1 MKAAAR
7 RKCSGRSARPAMPAR
22 AASAARSARPNC
34 RTICAST
41 IRPAGSKRPPWPAM
55 WRRSPASREPHRR
68 HRPGGGRPPKR
79 EGRLSRPPRPSRRRG
94 GGRPRTNPG
103 SRSIRL
109 FQHRAAHGRRECPK
123 RVRHAHAHRPKPPR
137 STDRWPRR
145 LLRRRLP
152 RKTQSRMRPTGRRR
166 RYLVPSRRVRHRRGP
181 TTSPIDPIFWF
192 RAFPR
197 RLRSRHRGCEALRRL
212 PVRKILPPRRS
223 PPPARFARDARG
235 RPRRAQAA
243 RPPRRCAPP

>member
-7 RKCSGRSARPAMPAR
+7 RKCSGPSARPAMRAR
-22 AASAARSARPNC
+22 AVSAGRSARLNC
-34 RTICAST
+34 QTICAST

-55 WRRSPASREPHRR
+55 WPRSPASRGPRKR
-68 HRPGGGRPPKR
+68 HRPGGDRPPKR
-79 EGRLSRPPRPSRRRG
+79 GGLPPSRPSRRRG
-94 GGRPRTNPG
+94 AGRPPTNPG

-109 FQHRAAHGRRECPK
+109 FRRRAAHGRRGSPK
-123 RVRHAHAHRPKPPR
+123 PARRAHAHLPKPPR
-137 STDRWPRR
+137 STDRRPRR
-145 LLRRRLP
+145 FLRRRLP
-152 RKTQSRMRPTGRRR
+152 RKTESRMRPTARHR

-212 PVRKILPPRRS
+212 PVRKILPPRRQ